1 LPLGKPTRFYDFA
14 AKSKTEEFKV
24 IWQSRDMEYNK
35 SNSLKINNKII
46 IMSVKSPII
55 GIAKKV
61 CPAVIT
67 VIVSKDLPK
76 AENFYSFPFAGKE
89 YVMPKLEKGQK
100 GTIEKIQIGGGS
112 GFIVSKDGYVMTSN
126 HVVSDTTAD
135 YTVIVDPKHKY
146 PAKVLSRNPI
156 NDTAVIKIVGNADFP
171 FLDMADSNKIELGEE
186 VVAVGNALGEFTDTL
201 SAGIVSGLSRFITAF
216 GGIENQ
222 MQNLRGLI
230 QTDAAINPGNS
241 GGPLINMDCKVIG
254 INTAMIA
261 GAQNIGFAIPIN
273 YAKKDLNEVK
283 KYGKIIMPFLGIKYV
298 LISKDMAQANKLP
311 VDDGALVVREAL
323 GESPVVTGSAADIA
337 GVKEWDIILD
347 CNGEKI
353 TSKNPLANILQ
364 KCKIGSQ
371 TPMTVLRDGKK
382 VGLSV
387 KLEERI

>member
-1 LPLGKPTRFYDFA
+1 MPT
-14 AKSKTEEFKV
+14 
-24 IWQSRDMEYNK
+24 
-35 SNSLKINNKII
+35 
-46 IMSVKSPII
+46 KSPII
-55 GIAKKV
+55 EIAKNV

-67 VIVSKDLPK
+67 VIVSRDLPK
-76 AENFYSFPFAGKE
+76 AENFYSFPFGGKE

-100 GTIEKIQIGGGS
+100 SKVQKTQIGGGS
-112 GFIVSKDGYVMTSN
+112 GFIVSENGYVLTSN

-135 YTVIVDPKHKY
+135 YTIILDPKHKY

-156 NDTAVIKIVGNADFP
+156 NDTAVLKIEGERFP
-171 FLDMADSNKIELGEE
+171 YLKMADSNKIELGED

-216 GGIENQ
+216 GGMDHQ

-241 GGPLINMDCKVIG
+241 GGPLVNMEGEVIG

-283 KYGKIIMPFLGIKYV
+283 KFGKIIMPFLGIKYV
-298 LISKDMAQANKLP
+298 LISKEMAEANKLP
-311 VDDGALVVREAL
+311 VHDGALVVREAL
-323 GESPVVTGSAADIA
+323 GETPVVKGSAADKA
-337 GVKEWDIILD
+337 GVKEWDIILECD
-347 CNGEKI
+347 GEVI
-353 TSKNPLANILQ
+353 TVKNPLAEILQ

-371 TPMTVLRDGKK
+371 TTLKVLRDGKK
-382 VGLSV
+382 VTLNV
-387 KLEERI
+387 KLEEKI